1 MIELLIYDGYI
12 KYETQASKYNNKNT
26 THHLLLSSIS

>member
-1 MIELLIYDGYI
+1 MIELLIVYDGYI

-26 THHLLLSSIS
+26 THSSIS